1 MKGGGEERLAR
12 EVEIGKMRL
21 GDGNFFLIAG
31 PCVIESEA
39 LVLKTAEQIARIAAR
54 HQIPLIFKSSYD
66 KANRTAVNSFR
77 GVGMEKGLRV
87 LQKVKSETGLPLLS
101 DVHSPEEAT
110 AAADVLDVL
119 QIPAFLCRQTDLLV
133 AAGKTGKVVNVK
145 KGQFLAPWDM
155 VHVIEKIESTGNKK
169 IFLTER
175 GASFGYNNLVS
186 DMRSLVILRRTGY
199 PVVFDGTHSVQ
210 LPGGGGKVSSGQR
223 EFVLPLTRAA
233 VATGCDGLFLE
244 VHPTPDLAP
253 SDGPNMI
260 DLAQLDQLLGQVG
273 RILEALGKDETA

>member
-1 MKGGGEERLAR
+1 MPHS
-12 EVEIGKMRL
+12 VEIGKMRL

-31 PCVIESEA
+31 PCVIENED
-39 LVLKTAEQIARIAAR
+39 LVLKTAEIIARIAAA
-54 HQIPLIFKSSYD
+54 HKVPLIFKSSYD
-66 KANRTAVNSFR
+66 KANRTAVSSFR
-77 GVGMEKGLRV
+77 GMGMEEGLKI
-87 LQKVKSETGLPLLS
+87 LQKVKETVGVPVLS
-101 DVHSPEEAT
+101 DVHGPEEAT
-110 AAADVLDVL
+110 AAAKAVDVL
-119 QIPAFLCRQTDLLV
+119 QIPAFLCRQTDLLI
-133 AAGKTGKVVNVK
+133 AAAETGKVVNVK

-155 VHVIEKIESTGNKK
+155 KNVVEKLESTGNRK

-186 DMRSLVILRRTGY
+186 DMRSLVIMRRTGY

-233 VATGCDGLFLE
+233 VAAGCDGLFLE
-244 VHPTPDLAP
+244 VHPSPDQAP

-260 DLAQLDQLLGQVG
+260 DPAQLDQLLGQVG
-273 RILEALGKDETA
+273 RILEALGERKAP